1 MIGAD
6 TITVQ
11 LSFNSGPVFGDGTLT
26 LTRDN

>member
-11 LSFNSGPVFGDGTLT
+11 LSFNSGPVFVDGTLT